1 MSYNVKLSEFNPLKK
16 LIKFIR
22 QLEFADNIQIHLIL
36 CLDVVIEFF
45 NCDWSNCQLFGQ
57 TSHQPSRTRDQVK
70 EEQVLLS

>member
-1 MSYNVKLSEFNPLKK
+1 MSYNIKLSEFNPLKK

-45 NCDWSNCQLFGQ
+45 N
-57 TSHQPSRTRDQVK
+57 
-70 EEQVLLS
+70 